1 MWPEFTNHIPLLTS
15 SEKSWTV
22 RSALTIWRHPRNH
35 CIHSCHSPLQSSV
48 LDSGISFW
56 QGSSLSQQVIQQR
69 FGDVTVACC
78 DMAGISA
85 QLDRSWHL
93 HTAFLLLSFCS
104 WSLGCLAASHVANA
118 CRHCRYVEPLV
129 AVLIVANGVMT
140 LEGRSLSRSRSEM
153 MRLKTLRTFRV

>member
-93 HTAFLLLSFCS
+93 HTAFLLFELLLMEPWMSCCLTCS
-104 WSLGCLAASHVANA
+104 ERMSPLQVRGAAGSSSYRRQWGYDA
-118 CRHCRYVEPLV
+118 RRQKFESEP
-129 AVLIVANGVMT
+129 
-140 LEGRSLSRSRSEM
+140 
-153 MRLKTLRTFRV
+153 F